1 MRRYELQVKLY
12 GEIVPDGG
20 SHGLEAKGVRVV
32 LKKADTTHW
41 MRLPATTLKL
51 PWLSRDFDTWTSDSD
66 DETENK
72 RHPLIDPGELK
83 RVLVHSPRA
92 LNEIN

>member
-1 MRRYELQVKLY
+1 MKLY

-83 RVLVHSPRA
+83 PVLVHSLRA

>member
-1 MRRYELQVKLY
+1 MKLY

-83 RVLVHSPRA
+83 RVLVHSLRA

>member
-1 MRRYELQVKLY
+1 VRRYELQVKLF
-12 GEIVPDGG
+12 GEIVPDGS

-51 PWLSRDFDTWTSDSD
+51 PWLSRDFDTWSSDSD
-66 DETENK
+66 EEVEDK
-72 RHPLIDPGELK
+72 PQPLIDPGEFK
-83 RVLVHSPRA
+83 RVLVHSLRA
-92 LNEIN
+92 